1 MQNLLNIEDIEYI
14 AYIEQDK
21 YALNMRT
28 LNWEER
34 GPLGCDTE

>member
-1 MQNLLNIEDIEYI
+1 MQNLLYTEDIHI

-28 LNWEER
+28 LNWEEH
-34 GPLGCDTE
+34 GPLGCDAE